1 MSETATIQIQIGNRS
16 YPLKVRGADE
26 AAYRDAERMINE
38 KWKAYETAFSVRDP
52 QDLLAMCALQLATE
66 SLQLKHHVE
75 GVQSAVK
82 NEIEDILHLVDT
94 LATATE
100 A

>member
-1 MSETATIQIQIGNRS
+1 MSDTATIRIQIGNRS

-26 AAYRDAERMINE
+26 AAYREAERMINE

-66 SLQLKHHVE
+66 SLHLKNSVE
-75 GVQSAVK
+75 GAQSAV
-82 NEIEDILHLVDT
+82 NTEIEDILRMVD
-94 LATATE
+94 AVASGVE